1 MLFIIESIILCSLF
15 TLIVVPSTLKDP
27 LKQIDNYPPAIRQR
41 VKSLPD
47 YNGKIPTNKKV
58 LSTKIIGII
67 LFVVMFSILV
77 YLSGAR
83 KFVSAFTYTFGLCM
97 IINLFDVLILD
108 IAFFCH
114 YKRYRI
120 PGTEDMVKEYE
131 SPWFHI
137 IGGVKGIFISIV
149 ISIMS
154 AGLIVAVV

>member
-1 MLFIIESIILCSLF
+1 
-15 TLIVVPSTLKDP
+15 
-27 LKQIDNYPPAIRQR
+27 
-41 VKSLPD
+41 
-47 YNGKIPTNKKV
+47 
-58 LSTKIIGII
+58 
-67 LFVVMFSILV
+67 
-77 YLSGAR
+77 
-83 KFVSAFTYTFGLCM
+83 M

-108 IAFFCH
+108 IVFFCH